1 MTPGLRQQIFLIH
14 PSRESLD
21 DTNVMMGH
29 IIRWSDTNPNFMHYI
44 RDIPPRKIAS
54 NILASNLMS
63 PLKWVIRWSESQVIC
78 DNFQQTDVSQSP
90 DAKLPPGAFGPISL
104 IFFYFGIKESCPIP
118 PSLPPQKKTPLEES
132 PVQIPHAAASGKHQL
147 PWHHQEA
154 PPRSTTSTNRSPGKT
169 STSINK
175 HGKPPK
181 LGRFYNKSKFPEL
194 S

>member
-1 MTPGLRQQIFLIH
+1 MTPGLSQQICLIH

-118 PSLPPQKKTPLEES
+118 PSLPPKKKNTVGRIACANSSRRSKRKTP
-132 PVQIPHAAASGKHQL
+132 AAM
-147 PWHHQEA
+147 A
-154 PPRSTTSTNRSPGKT
+154 PPRSSATLHNQ
-169 STSINK
+169 
-175 HGKPPK
+175 HQ
-181 LGRFYNKSKFPEL
+181 
-194 S
+194 